1 MISLNSND
9 LKNTNRSYTHCELH
23 PSLIFGVCASFIPYS
38 NHNQA
43 TKNTLSSAMLKQAIG
58 IQSTNTT
65 TRMDSINHQLYYHQ
79 RPLTSTKP
87 SKHISVNQLPI
98 GLNPIVATSIFTG
111 YNQED
116 WHILRR
122 WISNYWSSDSLSK

>member
-1 MISLNSND
+1 
-9 LKNTNRSYTHCELH
+9 
-23 PSLIFGVCASFIPYS
+23 
-38 NHNQA
+38 
-43 TKNTLSSAMLKQAIG
+43 MLKQAIG

-116 WHILRR
+116 SIIMNQSAIERGLFRTVFYR
-122 WISNYWSSDSLSK
+122 SYKS